1 MEIYEGKSIFKG
13 IAIGK
18 IFYYQKGAQ
27 QVKREKVED
36 TAAEKARYEAASAK
50 ASEQL
55 QALYEKAVKEVGEAN
70 AAVFEVHMMMLE
82 DDDYVSSIVNMIE
95 TQNVNA
101 EFAVATTGD
110 NFAEM
115 FSQMD
120 DEYFKARAADVK
132 DITERLISVLGEQ
145 ETTGDIGDEPVII
158 VADDLAPSETVQMDK
173 EKLLAFVTRHGSA
186 NSHTAILA
194 RTMNIPAVTGIKILP
209 EWEGRMGAVDGF
221 TGQFY
226 VDPDEEILEELR
238 QKQREQ
244 SEQEKELQKLKEQES
259 ITGDGRKISLYAN
272 IGKENDVLQALMNG
286 AEGIGLFRTEFL
298 YLEKMNYPTEQEQF
312 QIYRYVAEMMAG
324 RKVVIR
330 TLDIGADKQ
339 AGYFGLEKEE
349 NPALGYRAIRI
360 CLERRDMFKTQLR
373 AILRAAAYGNI
384 SIMLPMI
391 VLVEEI
397 RSSREILNQAEKELT
412 EEGIAFGK
420 VELGITVE
428 TPAAAMLSEEMAKE
442 VDFFCIGTN
451 DLTQYTLAADRQ
463 NHKLD
468 TLYQSTHPA
477 VLKMIKM
484 IIENGHRAGIRV
496 GICGELGADTA
507 MTSQLIAMGIDELSV
522 SPSRILPVRKA
533 IMES

>member
-1 MEIYEGKSIFKG
+1 M
-13 IAIGK
+13 
-18 IFYYQKGAQ
+18 
-27 QVKREKVED
+27 
-36 TAAEKARYEAASAK
+36 
-50 ASEQL
+50 
-55 QALYEKAVKEVGEAN
+55 
-70 AAVFEVHMMMLE
+70 
-82 DDDYVSSIVNMIE
+82 
-95 TQNVNA
+95 
-101 EFAVATTGD
+101 
-110 NFAEM
+110 
-115 FSQMD
+115 
-120 DEYFKARAADVK
+120 
-132 DITERLISVLGEQ
+132 
-145 ETTGDIGDEPVII
+145 
-158 VADDLAPSETVQMDK
+158 
-173 EKLLAFVTRHGSA
+173 
-186 NSHTAILA
+186 
-194 RTMNIPAVTGIKILP
+194 
-209 EWEGRMGAVDGF
+209 GRKNGAVDGF